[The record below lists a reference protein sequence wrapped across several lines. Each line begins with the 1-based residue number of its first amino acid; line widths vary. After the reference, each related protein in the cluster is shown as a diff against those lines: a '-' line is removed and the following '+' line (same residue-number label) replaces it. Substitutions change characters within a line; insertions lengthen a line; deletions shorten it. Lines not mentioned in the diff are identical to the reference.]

1 MDVQLKKGLLEAC
14 VLEVLTAGDSYG
26 YRLIK
31 DISPYI
37 DISESTLYPIL
48 RRLEGAQCLSVYSVE
63 HEGRLRKYYRITD
76 EGRERIRH
84 FREEFKE
91 VMEVYRFIAGG
102 DDGDEV

>member
-14 VLEVLTAGDSYG
+14 VLRVLTEGDSYG

-37 DISESTLYPIL
+37 EISESTLYPIL
-48 RRLEGAQCLSVYSVE
+48 RRLEGVKCLNVYSVE

-76 EGRERIRH
+76 EGRERIRQ

-91 VMEVYRFIAGG
+91 VMAVYSFIEGG
-102 DDGDEV
+102 VRDDQV

>member
-14 VLEVLTAGDSYG
+14 VLRVLTEGDSYG

-37 DISESTLYPIL
+37 EISESTLYPIL
-48 RRLEGAQCLSVYSVE
+48 RRLEGAQCLNVYSVE

-91 VMEVYRFIAGG
+91 VMAVYSFIEGG
-102 DDGDEV
+102 QSDDEV

>member
-14 VLEVLTAGDSYG
+14 VLKVLTAGDSYG

-48 RRLEGAQCLSVYSVE
+48 RRLEGVQCLSVYSVE